1 MVVRAEVPDL
11 AVTASSDHRPRP
23 AELNRALDMML
34 SDGLID
40 GWTSGI
46 YEPETTAFG
55 GAAGM
60 GAAHALFHHDR
71 RLVLQHL
78 GGRNTDEFQ

>member
-1 MVVRAEVPDL
+1 
-11 AVTASSDHRPRP
+11 
-23 AELNRALDMML
+23 MML

-78 GGRNTDEFQ
+78 GGRDIDEFQ